1 MFARTSEFKT
11 VVYVTHQV
19 EFLPA
24 ADLILVMKEG
34 RITQAGKYND
44 ILNSGT
50 DFMELVGAHKK
61 ALSALDSTEAGL
73 VSRSISTSKEIGN
86 VVVVQKQENED
97 TQNAKV
103 DDKVLSKGQIIQEE
117 EREKGKV
124 GFSVYWKYI
133 TMVYGG
139 TLVPFIL
146 LAQVLFQLLQIGS
159 NYWIV
164 WVTPVSQGMKPDVGS
179 STLMIVYVS
188 LAVGSSFCILVR
200 TMLVATAGFM
210 VANQLFNK
218 MHLCIFRSPMS
229 FFDAT
234 PRGRILNRVSTDQ
247 SAVDLSVPF
256 QVGAFA
262 YSTIQLFGIIAVM
275 SQVAWQVFIIFIP
288 VSAICIWYQKYY
300 IPSARELAR
309 LVGVC
314 KLQ

>member
-1 MFARTSEFKT
+1 
-11 VVYVTHQV
+11 
-19 EFLPA
+19 
-24 ADLILVMKEG
+24 MKEG
-34 RITQAGKYND
+34 RITQAGKNND

-164 WVTPVSQGMKPDVGS
+164 WATPVSQGMKPDVGS

-188 LAVGSSFCILVR
+188 LAIGSSFFILVR

-210 VANQLFNK
+210 AANQLFNK
-218 MHLCIFRSPMS
+218 MHLSIFRSPMS

-234 PRGRILNRVSTDQ
+234 PSGRILNRVSVNNVYGAPFF
-247 SAVDLSVPF
+247 SIVFNFISLFNLSSSSLSLSLSLTLSHTHTHSFF
-256 QVGAFA
+256 QINTMGYRNF
-262 YSTIQLFGIIAVM
+262 LN
-275 SQVAWQVFIIFIP
+275 
-288 VSAICIWYQKYY
+288 
-300 IPSARELAR
+300 
-309 LVGVC
+309 
-314 KLQ
+314 